1 MLYISSIITNKQM
14 KNRFK
19 VNDSITQLRYNDA
32 IRKGTVTEGP
42 FDIDGVSHYHVKWD
56 VMGVGFFEIV
66 VVIVATLLLF
76 RKKIINKI

>member
-1 MLYISSIITNKQM
+1 M

-56 VMGVGFFEIV
+56 WEHEQHGTPTIFKKMGEDDLICDLISTKYQYV
-66 VVIVATLLLF
+66 
-76 RKKIINKI
+76 